1 MRKILTIV
9 LIAGFLLTIASGV
22 TARQGDSE
30 ATILGNYMAVNLS
43 GKAQRQTEDLFGI
56 GASIG
61 YFTSDQVRLGGQ
73 FLSSFSGDTSLY
85 AIGAN
90 LKYHFMTENSVV
102 PYIGGQINYAFFDT
116 GGSDAD
122 GITYAP
128 LAGLRFSFDQRK
140 KIFLE
145 YQFQRNDIDIGN
157 IRKFI
162 DDADVLLLGIACKF

>member
-1 MRKILTIV
+1 MRKISTIV
-9 LIAGFLLTIASGV
+9 LITGFLLTTAAGV
-22 TARQGDSE
+22 TAMQGDSE
-30 ATILGNYMAVNLS
+30 ATIFSNYMAINLS
-43 GKAQRQTEDLFGI
+43 GKAQRKTEDLLGI

-61 YFTSDQVRLGGQ
+61 YFTSDQVRLGCQ

-90 LKYHFMTENSVV
+90 LKYHFMTDGSTA

-116 GGSDAD
+116 DGSNTD

-128 LAGLRFSFDQRK
+128 LVGLRFSFDQRK